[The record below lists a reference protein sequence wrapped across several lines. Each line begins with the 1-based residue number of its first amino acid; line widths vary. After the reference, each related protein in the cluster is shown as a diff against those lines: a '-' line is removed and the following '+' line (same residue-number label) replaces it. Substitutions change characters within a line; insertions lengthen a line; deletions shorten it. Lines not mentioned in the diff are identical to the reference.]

1 MKIGIVGAGFVGL
14 TFAAVLASKNY
25 QVLVLDIDNKKLNKI
40 KKGISPFFEPK
51 LHAILKKTTKL
62 SLQVTNDFKK
72 LVEGFKLPN
81 PEAGKNN
88 KRNYEEFDCYL
99 KSARFVKR

>member
-40 KKGISPFFEPK
+40 KKGISPFF
-51 LHAILKKTTKL
+51 
-62 SLQVTNDFKK
+62 
-72 LVEGFKLPN
+72 
-81 PEAGKNN
+81 
-88 KRNYEEFDCYL
+88 
-99 KSARFVKR
+99 